1 MTQQEIDGLRAK
13 LGDEYELITQ
23 SPDENDKF
31 FVVIAKKKDPWE
43 GVEFAECVITDALG
57 RYTPGQI
64 YPGSI
69 DGDYFYT
76 MYDNQGNKN
85 GRNKYHFK
93 PSTEAAYVSQ
103 LKEKV
108 KEVPCKISTGWKDGH
123 LLKQNKTMKRKIQQ
137 AERFYEIND
146 LNIFLE
152 KEGSNIISVTP
163 LGGVIHVIFIVLYW
177 KSIEL

>member
-43 GVEFAECVITDALG
+43 GVEFAECVIDSES
-57 RYTPGQI
+57 YTVGKVYKINPNFLPSIKTYQDDFGIENGQASI
-64 YPGSI
+64 Y
-69 DGDYFYT
+69 
-76 MYDNQGNKN
+76 
-85 GRNKYHFK
+85 FK

-103 LKEKV
+103 LKEKA

-123 LLKQNKTMKRKIQQ
+123 LLKQNKPMKRKIQQ
-137 AERFYEIND
+137 AEHFDNIKD
-146 LNIFLE
+146 LNSFLE
-152 KEGSNIISVTP
+152 N
-163 LGGVIHVIFIVLYW
+163 
-177 KSIEL
+177 